1 MATLEEEYKQ
11 YQQTQNTDQ
20 INSMYDAQKQAQLG
34 ALESAYNQSLSNAQ
48 AARDQIPQQ
57 YQQRANDLAVQY
69 ERQRRNL
76 NEQAAANGLN
86 TGAGSQMQ
94 LALGSNYQRDYGG
107 IRRAEQAAINEADR
121 GIRDLQS
128 AYQSS
133 VQQAVANND
142 YQRAQALLAEYK
154 NQYQNALNQ
163 AATLASYGDFSAYL
177 NVPGYSQ
184 EQVDAMRSAWIAG
197 NPDMAYRTGAITP
210 EQYYQYTGKYPA
222 GYQAPGG
229 GGGGWVPQST
239 GGGGGGSKNGLDVDK
254 LVYQIG
260 TARPYEATALLK
272 QVAGSP
278 YAGDL
283 TEADRARLEDAFN
296 RATKQGRYSHEYL
309 SAANAPKTAANVM
322 DKLANI
328 MK

>member
-1 MATLEEEYKQ
+1 M
-11 YQQTQNTDQ
+11 
-20 INSMYDAQKQAQLG
+20 
-34 ALESAYNQSLSNAQ
+34 
-48 AARDQIPQQ
+48 
-57 YQQRANDLAVQY
+57 QY

-107 IRRAEQAAINEADR
+107 IRKAEQAAINEADR

-133 VQQAVANND
+133 VQQAVADND
-142 YQRAQALLAEYK
+142 YRRAQALLSEYK

-163 AATLASYGDFSAYL
+163 ASTLASYGDFSGYL
-177 NVPGYSQ
+177 NDPGYSQ

-222 GYQAPGG
+222 GYQAP
-229 GGGGWVPQST
+229 ST
-239 GGGGGGSKNGLDVDK
+239 GGYTPGGTPRTQNNAGTGTRFINPRTGQFDVDG
-254 LVYQIG
+254 LVMEIG
-260 TARPYEATALLK
+260 TGRSTDAAAVLQEFASSPAYALATPADMARI
-272 QVAGSP
+272 
-278 YAGDL
+278 
-283 TEADRARLEDAFN
+283 EDAYN
-296 RATKQGRYSHEYL
+296 HATGQGKY
-309 SAANAPKTAANVM
+309 APRR
-322 DKLANI
+322 
-328 MK
+328 